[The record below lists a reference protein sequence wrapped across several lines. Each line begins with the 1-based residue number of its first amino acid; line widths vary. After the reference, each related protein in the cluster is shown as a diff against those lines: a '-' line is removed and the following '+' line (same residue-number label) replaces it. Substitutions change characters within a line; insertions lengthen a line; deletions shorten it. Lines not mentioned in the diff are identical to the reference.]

1 MSLAHLGIAGRS
13 PHPVADDQRGA
24 DGVRVAEGETRKSEH
39 FRGQFPSA
47 VNLFRQLRVIF
58 SSKMPTWGWRV
69 YVTDDGFRE
78 FVEIRYA
85 DLLRTAYLLTG
96 SRHAAEDL
104 VQNALMQ
111 AMRRW
116 RQVDEPMA
124 YIRRI
129 MVNERVSLW
138 HRFGSREFLAG
149 VTGAWR
155 LHADRGRSRDV
166 AEDVVVREEVR
177 EALRGLPTRT
187 RAVLVLRYWDDLT
200 EAQTAQTLGCSV
212 GTVKS
217 LASRGIGRL
226 RAALLTS
233 SAGSSRPGEPVP
245 LPDERAPLPDEPVP
259 LPGDRSP
266 MVVLPAVTS
275 WRGANDGG

>member
-1 MSLAHLGIAGRS
+1 M
-13 PHPVADDQRGA
+13 
-24 DGVRVAEGETRKSEH
+24 
-39 FRGQFPSA
+39 
-47 VNLFRQLRVIF
+47 
-58 SSKMPTWGWRV
+58 
-69 YVTDDGFRE
+69 TDDGFRE

-124 YIRRI
+124 YVRRI

-155 LHADRGRSRDV
+155 LHADRGRGRSRDV

-187 RAVLVLRYWDDLT
+187 RAVLVLRYWEDLT

-233 SAGSSRPGEPVP
+233 SVGSSR
-245 LPDERAPLPDEPVP
+245 PDERAPLPD
-259 LPGDRSP
+259 DRSP
-266 MVVLPAVTS
+266 MVVPPAVTS

>member
-1 MSLAHLGIAGRS
+1 M
-13 PHPVADDQRGA
+13 
-24 DGVRVAEGETRKSEH
+24 
-39 FRGQFPSA
+39 
-47 VNLFRQLRVIF
+47 
-58 SSKMPTWGWRV
+58 
-69 YVTDDGFRE
+69 TDDGFRE

-104 VQNALMQ
+104 VQNALMK

-116 RQVDEPMA
+116 RHVDEPMA
-124 YIRRI
+124 YVRRI

-155 LHADRGRSRDV
+155 LHADRGLSRDV
-166 AEDVVVREEVR
+166 ADDVVVREEVR
-177 EALRGLPTRT
+177 AALHGLPPRM
-187 RAVLVLRYWDDLT
+187 RAVLVLRYWEDLT

-217 LASRGIGRL
+217 LASRGIARL
-226 RAALLTS
+226 RAVLPTP
-233 SAGSSRPGEPVP
+233 SAGSSRP
-245 LPDERAPLPDEPVP
+245 DEPTPIVA
-259 LPGDRSP
+259 
-266 MVVLPAVTS
+266 LPAVTS
-275 WRGANDGG
+275 WRGANDGQ

>member
-1 MSLAHLGIAGRS
+1 M
-13 PHPVADDQRGA
+13 
-24 DGVRVAEGETRKSEH
+24 
-39 FRGQFPSA
+39 
-47 VNLFRQLRVIF
+47 
-58 SSKMPTWGWRV
+58 
-69 YVTDDGFRE
+69 TDDGFRE
-78 FVEIRYA
+78 FVELRYA

-124 YIRRI
+124 YVRRI

-166 AEDVVVREEVR
+166 ADDVVVRAEVR
-177 EALRGLPTRT
+177 DALRGLPARRARRAGAPGDLERTVARLGTR
-187 RAVLVLRYWDDLT
+187 RA
-200 EAQTAQTLGCSV
+200 
-212 GTVKS
+212 
-217 LASRGIGRL
+217 RGRAGEFLLHCRRL
-226 RAALLTS
+226 R
-233 SAGSSRPGEPVP
+233 RPAHG
-245 LPDERAPLPDEPVP
+245 
-259 LPGDRSP
+259 
-266 MVVLPAVTS
+266 
-275 WRGANDGG
+275 